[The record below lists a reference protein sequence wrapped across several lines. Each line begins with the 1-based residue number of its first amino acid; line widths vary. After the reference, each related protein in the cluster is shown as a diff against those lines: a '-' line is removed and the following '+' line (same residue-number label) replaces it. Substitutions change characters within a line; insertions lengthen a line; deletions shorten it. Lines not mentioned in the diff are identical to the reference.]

1 MATTRSCASSRVR
14 DWVVSGSAR
23 ILALGLWLAL
33 LAAAAIVV
41 ARSPYSTDLS
51 ALLPRSPSPLQRL
64 LVEQLRAGP
73 ASRLILIGI
82 DGGSAQSRAHASS
95 ALAHALRARSA
106 FSLVANGE
114 AGSGERE
121 QQLAFAHRYQLSASV
136 TPERFSTAGLHAAIS
151 ASIDLLVSPAGMLA
165 QPLFQADPTGE
176 TLQVIDQ
183 FQGAAQPRLEQGV
196 WSSNDGGRALLIAQ
210 TRAAGSDTDAQER
223 AVALIRAAF
232 ARSAAVGG
240 EAMSAGARPL
250 SLVLSG
256 PGVLSVQARASI
268 KGEAIRLSLL
278 SSALIVALL
287 LAVYRSL
294 PALLLGLLPV
304 VSGALAG
311 VAAVALRFGVVYG
324 ITLGF
329 GVTLIG
335 ESVDYPI
342 YFFIQALG
350 RGRQSSAGDVAASG
364 TTRQLLWPII
374 GLGALTSICG
384 FAALLSSA
392 FAGLAQLGLY
402 SVIGLI
408 VAAAVTR
415 WVLPALVPADLVIA
429 DLTRFGARLQR
440 LLARARLHWTI
451 ALLFALICAGV
462 IYLHRGQLWNRE
474 LAALSPIPLA
484 AEALDARMRADL
496 GAPDVSNLVIVG
508 GASEEA
514 VLEQSELVGRR
525 LDQLAA
531 ERVIGGYDSPA
542 RYLPSLEAQRQR
554 QAALPDPLQLRARLA
569 AAVAG
574 LPLAASTLEPFVEQ
588 VAAAREAAPVTRAT
602 LDDTALALAVDGLL
616 WREPDR
622 WQALLPLRAPTGS
635 GRDIDLTRVRAAV
648 ADLTARGV
656 QVFNLKSETDRLY
669 DDYLSAA
676 VHQSLEGLGAIVLLL
691 AIALRSARRVI
702 RVLAPLLLSVLA
714 VTASFAISGGGL
726 TIMHL
731 IGMLLIV
738 AVGSNYALFFDR
750 GAVAGVRMPLQRV
763 LASLVVA
770 NTSTVIA
777 FGVLASSSVP
787 VLSALGRTVAPGTL
801 MALVFAALLAP
812 RTLSRTSGSQAA

>member
-1 MATTRSCASSRVR
+1 MAITRSCTSSRVH
-14 DWVVSGSAR
+14 DWAVSGSAR
-23 ILALGLWLAL
+23 ILALCLWLAL
-33 LAAAAIVV
+33 LATAAVVV
-41 ARSPYSTDLS
+41 ARAPYSTDLS
-51 ALLPRSPSPLQRL
+51 AFLPRSPSPLQQL

-95 ALAHALRARSA
+95 ALARALRSQSA
-106 FSLVANGE
+106 FSLIANGE
-114 AGSGERE
+114 AASGQRE
-121 QQLAFAHRYQLSASV
+121 QQLAFAHRYQLSTRV
-136 TPERFSTAGLHAAIS
+136 TPERFSTAGLHAAIG
-151 ASIDLLVSPAGMLA
+151 ASIDLLASPAGMLA

-183 FQGAAQPRLEQGV
+183 FQGAAQPRIEQGV
-196 WSSNDGGRALLIAQ
+196 WSSKDGRRALLIAQ

-223 AVALIRAAF
+223 AVALIRGAF
-232 ARSAAVGG
+232 ARGAAADA
-240 EAMSAGARPL
+240 EPMSAGAAPL

-311 VAAVALRFGVVYG
+311 VAAVALGFGVVYG

-350 RGRQSSAGDVAASG
+350 RARQSGAGDAA
-364 TTRQLLWPII
+364 TTATTQRLLWPII

-402 SVIGLI
+402 SVTGLI

-415 WVLPALVPADLVIA
+415 WVLPVLLPADLVIA
-429 DLTRFGARLQR
+429 DLTRFGAWLQR
-440 LLARARLHWTI
+440 LLARVRLHWSI
-451 ALLFALICAGV
+451 ALLFALICVGA
-462 IYLHRGQLWNRE
+462 IHLHRHQLWNRE

-484 AEALDARMRADL
+484 AEALDAQMRADL
-496 GAPDVSNLVIVG
+496 GAPDVSNLVIVSG
-508 GASEEA
+508 TSEEA
-514 VLEQSELVGRR
+514 VLEQSEQVGRR
-525 LDQLAA
+525 LEQLAA
-531 ERVIGGYDSPA
+531 DQVIGGYDSPA
-542 RYLPSLEAQRQR
+542 HYLPSLEAQRER
-554 QAALPDPLQLRARLA
+554 QAALPDTLQLRARLA
-569 AAVAG
+569 QAVTG
-574 LPLAASTLEPFVEQ
+574 LPLSAATLAPFVEQ
-588 VAAAREAAPVTRAT
+588 VEAARSAPPVTRAT

-622 WQALLPLRAPTGS
+622 WQALLPLRAPNGS
-635 GRDIDLTRVRAAV
+635 GRDIDLKRVRATL
-648 ADLTARGV
+648 ADLAPRGV
-656 QVFNLKSETDRLY
+656 QVFNLKRETDRLY

-676 VHQSLEGLGAIVLLL
+676 AHQSLYGLGAIVLLL

-714 VTASFAISGGGL
+714 VTASFAVSGGGL

-750 GAVAGVRMPLQRV
+750 GAVEGDRMPLQRM

-787 VLSALGRTVAPGTL
+787 VLNALGRTVAPGTL
-801 MALVFAALLAP
+801 LALVFAALLAP
-812 RTLSRTSGSQAA
+812 RTLSRISGSKAA